1 MKILF
6 TLLLTTSL
14 SFFSQAATNGYY
26 WIVESTTC
34 SEGPSIIRVYDHKH
48 ELVYTEKIEGKLD
61 VKNKKIHRHLNRK
74 VRKLKA
80 LREKA

>member
-1 MKILF
+1 MKMLF

-14 SFFSQAATNGYY
+14 SFFSRAATNGYY

-80 LREKA
+80 LREKV